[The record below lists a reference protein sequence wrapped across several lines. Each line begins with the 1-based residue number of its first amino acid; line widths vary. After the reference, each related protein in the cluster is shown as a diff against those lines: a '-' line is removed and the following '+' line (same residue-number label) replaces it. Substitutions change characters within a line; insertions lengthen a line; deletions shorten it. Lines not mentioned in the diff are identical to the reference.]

1 MNKKHGLLFV
11 LSSPSGGGKTT
22 ITKALLQRNP
32 ALTLSVSVTTRAPRP
47 HEVDGKDYHFISQE
61 TFISMRD
68 QDAFVEWAEV
78 FGNFYGTPKAPLE
91 KAIEHRQKVLLDLDW
106 QGRASLYA
114 LFPKQTVTIFIAPP
128 SLEEL
133 ERRLRARV
141 SDSEEVIA
149 LRMKEAEAQM
159 AHAKEYGHV
168 VINDDLECAI
178 EAVENIILQK

>member
-1 MNKKHGLLFV
+1 MSKQHGLLFV
-11 LSSPSGGGKTT
+11 LSAPSGGGKTT
-22 ITKALLQRNP
+22 ITKALLQRHP
-32 ALTLSVSVTTRAPRP
+32 ALTLSVSVTTRPPRAY
-47 HEVDGKDYHFISQE
+47 EIDGKDYHFISQE
-61 TFISMRD
+61 AFLSMRD

-91 KAIEHRQKVLLDLDW
+91 KAIEQGQKVLLDLDW
-106 QGRASLYA
+106 QGRKSLVD
-114 LFPKQTVTIFIAPP
+114 LFPKQTVSIFIVPP

-159 AHAKEYGHV
+159 AHSKEYDHV
-168 VINDDLECAI
+168 VINDDLERAV
-178 EAVENIILQK
+178 EAVEGIIIVK